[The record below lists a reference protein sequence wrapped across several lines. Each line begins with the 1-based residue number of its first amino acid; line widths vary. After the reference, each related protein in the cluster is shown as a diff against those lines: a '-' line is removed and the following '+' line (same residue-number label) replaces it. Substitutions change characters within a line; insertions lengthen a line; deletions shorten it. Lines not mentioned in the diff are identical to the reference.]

1 MKNIVLPDNK
11 ERSLAFYLAM
21 EEFVARSVEDEA
33 FFVWRVAP
41 TVIIGRNQDLEAE
54 VNMDYCRQHD
64 VKVVRRKSGGGCV
77 YSDMGNI
84 MISFVSR
91 RGDVAEIFDK
101 YLTSLTL
108 CLRSLGL
115 SAEKTGRN
123 DILVEGRKVSG
134 NAFHQMPDRSVV
146 HGTLLY
152 DTDFEALEKAIRP
165 PVEKLVRHGVAS
177 VRQRVENLRTYLD
190 PYKIDSVETLQRYLV
205 EYFCD
210 GTIALSETDVRNIE
224 ENSYEYEIPVGQY
237 VIGIGEALWD
247 CLPEGRKIGGA
258 PANFAYH
265 AGQFG
270 FRSLAISAIGDDQLG
285 REIKEKFD
293 QRGLDYR
300 LETVP
305 YPTGTVQVTLDEK
318 GIPCYEIKENV
329 AWDNIP
335 YSSALEELAKN
346 CKAVCFGS
354 LAQRNEVSRE
364 TINRFLDA
372 MPDSDDTY
380 KIFDINLRQH
390 FYCKETIENSFGKCN
405 VLKINDEE
413 LVVVSEMFG
422 CQGLSQEEACKKLLK
437 DYGFRML
444 ILTCGTDGSYVF
456 SADEVSFQNTP
467 KVEVADTVGA
477 GDSFTG
483 SFIASI
489 LRGKTIPEAHK
500 RAVEVSAFVC
510 TQKGAMPVLPED
522 MTN

>member
-77 YSDMGNI
+77 YSDRGNI

-108 CLRSLGL
+108 CLRALGL
-115 SAEKTGRN
+115 SAEKSGRN

-270 FRSLAISAIGDDQLG
+270 FKSLAISAIGDDQLG

-346 CKAVCFGS
+346 SRAVCFGS

-390 FYCKETIENSFGKCN
+390 FYCKETIENSYGKCN

-456 SADEVSFQNTP
+456 SADEVSFLDTP

-522 MTN
+522 MIH